1 MDKTLFSEL
10 LEKELYSGPGC
21 GEAKAF
27 AYATAMARKYAP
39 GTIKRIMVEGS
50 ALFVIGVQSNIL
62 PNTGGARGGML
73 ASALGAIGGEPSLGI
88 ELLSGVNE
96 YTVRAAKGLVSAGKV
111 SIRLAPGIDVP
122 YPAIYLR
129 ATVETDLHTASVI
142 LRGGYSNIVY
152 IEQDG
157 AVLIDNQKEQPKTTQ
172 ESLDWSWLNVES
184 IYDYCKTCDIGEL
197 ERFRPLIDETLKA
210 SQDGLYQ
217 SYGMQVGRTTRENI
231 EKGALAQ
238 DEISYILMW
247 TTAGI
252 DARMNGSPCPTVGN
266 AGSGSQGHINCAAP
280 IASGRYRGCGEDEII
295 RAVALATLL
304 NIYMDFSTKNFAY
317 LSPMCYCAS
326 IGSVA
331 AAGGVAFLHGFSK
344 EQLVRVLRTGLCIMP
359 GVICD
364 GASKATCA
372 LRVHAGLSGALQ
384 AMLIVERG
392 LSVKGY
398 EGFMNDELPV
408 ILENLYRLQKDG
420 MAQIY
425 PVLYRIR
432 AEQNNIV

>member
-184 IYDYCKTCDIGEL
+184 IYDYMDA
-197 ERFRPLIDETLKA
+197 LKLLDGDKVA
-210 SQDGLYQ
+210 RRWFIRKMRHCTDGLV
-217 SYGMQVGRTTRENI
+217 GLDGKIDMEHIEQVENDQYHRTKISVE
-231 EKGALAQ
+231 ALS
-238 DEISYILMW
+238 E
-247 TTAGI
+247 
-252 DARMNGSPCPTVGN
+252 
-266 AGSGSQGHINCAAP
+266 
-280 IASGRYRGCGEDEII
+280 E
-295 RAVALATLL
+295 
-304 NIYMDFSTKNFAY
+304 
-317 LSPMCYCAS
+317 
-326 IGSVA
+326 
-331 AAGGVAFLHGFSK
+331 
-344 EQLVRVLRTGLCIMP
+344 
-359 GVICD
+359 
-364 GASKATCA
+364 
-372 LRVHAGLSGALQ
+372 
-384 AMLIVERG
+384 
-392 LSVKGY
+392 
-398 EGFMNDELPV
+398 
-408 ILENLYRLQKDG
+408 QKDILLDTCPEAAYEEEFRSASF
-420 MAQIY
+420 MEQMPPEKPMKKLPPHVKRPKPSCKIIVRSCKDTLALIQKILPDFYEEASRKRTLDNCTVNVNIIY
-425 PVLYRIR
+425 CEPDQWHLNACIIDNDYVLYSKH
-432 AEQNNIV
+432 AQT